1 MPNNDPMDS
10 TDKSEERERLLME
23 WMRSNESFKT
33 LARTYGKRSS
43 DPSQEADIQKSSE
56 SAESSKKPEPE
67 PLDARQEALL
77 DWLIA
82 DEAFKRLTK
91 KFGRDYPK
99 PT

>member
-10 TDKSEERERLLME
+10 QAKLEERERLLME

-33 LARTYGKRSS
+33 LARSYGKRA
-43 DPSQEADIQKSSE
+43 PVQEEPEKVE
-56 SAESSKKPEPE
+56 KKPEPE

-77 DWLIA
+77 DWLVK

-99 PT
+99 P